1 MDQEKGIFLRACQR
15 IIAERAINRAEIIRR
30 TGINRSSLYGFL
42 AYGRGMEDSNMNRLA
57 KYLGFDSWVDVVVAE
72 QGGGKDEATDSGG
85 GKVWIDSDYL
95 ENLKRR
101 VDALQ
106 MLVEQHLKGHSDG
119 PAGEAKKNMTG

>member
-42 AYGRGMEDSNMNRLA
+42 AYGKGMEDSNMNRLA
-57 KYLGFDSWVDVVVAE
+57 KYLGFDSWIDVVIAE
-72 QGGGKDEATDSGG
+72 QGGEQKETADSGD

-106 MLVEQHLKGHSDG
+106 MLVEQHLKSHDG
-119 PAGEAKKNMTG
+119 RPSEGLKKTG

>member
-42 AYGRGMEDSNMNRLA
+42 AYGKGMEDSNMNRLA
-57 KYLGFDSWVDVVVAE
+57 KYLGFDSWIDVVIAE
-72 QGGGKDEATDSGG
+72 QGGEQKETADSGG

-106 MLVEQHLKGHSDG
+106 MLVEQHLKSHDG
-119 PAGEAKKNMTG
+119 RPSEGLKKTG